1 MKAIIVGAGIGGL
14 TTALFLHRRGIECTV
29 FEQADE
35 LRELGVGITL
45 MPHAVAQLAE
55 LGLLAGLDRVAI
67 RSEHLNYVTRRG
79 QMVWSEPRG
88 MLAGHAVPQFF
99 VHRGHLQTLLYDA
112 VLRALPPGTVR
123 LGHRLTAFRQD
134 ERGVEATFVDRD
146 GAVVAT
152 AVGDVLI
159 GADGIHS
166 VVRRVVAPGE
176 GPPLWSGLMLW
187 RGATDWPRFLGG
199 SSLLI
204 AGGVDAKFVAYPI
217 APGASDE
224 TRLTNWA
231 AIFRLAPF
239 GSTPPKREDW
249 SRVGRREDLMPRLE
263 AFRVPML
270 DYAALVE
277 ATEVFWEYPMCDRN
291 PIPHWSVG
299 RVTLLGDAAHP
310 MYPMGANGASQAI
323 VDARCLADALAAH
336 DAPVAALLAYEAE
349 RIPVTSEIVT
359 LNRTGGPEGVIDA
372 VEKRAP
378 DGFADVDAVL
388 SREERERIVRGYGT
402 LTASSGGRGRRAA
415 DARPEP
421 SI

>member
-14 TTALFLHRRGIECTV
+14 TTALALHRAGIACEV
-29 FEQADE
+29 YEQADE
-35 LRELGVGITL
+35 LKELGVGITL
-45 MPHAVAQLAE
+45 MPHAVAELAA
-55 LGLLAGLDRVAI
+55 LGLLPDLDACAI
-67 RSEHLNYVTRRG
+67 RSDHLHYVTKRG
-79 QMVWSEPRG
+79 QPVWSEPRG
-88 MLAGHAVPQFF
+88 ILAGHAVPQFF
-99 VHRGHLQTLLYDA
+99 IHRGHLQSLLHRAA
-112 VLRALPPGTVR
+112 VRTLPPGTVR

-152 AVGDVLI
+152 AAGDVLI

-187 RGATDWPRFLGG
+187 RGAVDWPAFLGG
-199 SSLLI
+199 ASLLI

-249 SRVGRREDLMPRLE
+249 SRVGRREDLMPRLAVFE
-263 AFRVPML
+263 NDLV
-270 DYAALVE
+270 DYPALVE
-277 ATEVFWEYPMCDRN
+277 ATGTFWEYPMCDRD
-291 PIPHWSVG
+291 PIDAWSRG

-323 VDARCLADALAAH
+323 VDARALADALAAH
-336 DAPVAALLAYEAE
+336 PHPEAALVAYERV
-349 RIPVTSEIVT
+349 RIPVTSEIVRR
-359 LNRTGGPEGVIDA
+359 NRTGGPEGVIDA
-372 VEKRAP
+372 VEARAP
-378 DGFADVDAVL
+378 DGFVDVDAVL
-388 SREERERIVRGYGT
+388 SHAEREEIVRGYGA
-402 LTASSGGRGRRAA
+402 LVASGKTTPASAA
-415 DARPEP
+415 DATR
-421 SI
+421 